1 MDEDDNPYET
11 LGVSTTM
18 STHMLAGAAAGV
30 MEHSV
35 MYPVDCVKTRMQ
47 SLVPDPKADY
57 RSVAD
62 ALNKIVRNEG
72 IKNTV
77 RGFSAMALGAGPA
90 HALYFACYEK
100 MKFILSDG
108 KQGNHFAHGFAG
120 CTATLLHDAIMNPAD
135 VVKQRMQ
142 MYGSPYQSTLL
153 CFREILHTEGIR
165 AFYRSYTT
173 QLTMNIPFHSLQF
186 ITYEVVQDLMNK
198 QRNYDPAS
206 HIVAGSLAGAVA
218 AGVTMPLDVCKTL
231 LNTQEHCAR
240 THLTY
245 ISGMVS
251 AFRTI
256 YEFCGVSGFF
266 RGLSARV
273 IYQMPSTAISWSVYE
288 FFKYVI
294 HKKRQQ
300 VADDVY
306 MGPTVH
312 IATATA
318 STADS

>member
-1 MDEDDNPYET
+1 MEEDDNPYET
-11 LGVSTTM
+11 LREVSSMT
-18 STHMLAGAAAGV
+18 THMLAGAAAGI

-57 RSVAD
+57 RSVVD
-62 ALNKIVRNEG
+62 ALNKIVRHEG

-100 MKFILSDG
+100 VKHILSGG
-108 KQGNHFAHGFAG
+108 KQGNHYAHFCAG
-120 CTATLLHDAIMNPAD
+120 STATLFHDAIMNPAD

-142 MYGSPYQSTLL
+142 MYGSPYHSTWN
-153 CFREILHTEGIR
+153 CFRDILRSEGVR

-173 QLTMNIPFHSLQF
+173 QLTMNIPFQSIQF
-186 ITYEVVQDLMNK
+186 ITYEVMQDILNK
-198 QRNYDPAS
+198 ERNYDPSS
-206 HIVAGSLAGAVA
+206 HIVAGALAGAVA
-218 AGVTMPLDVCKTL
+218 ASATMPLDVCKTL

-240 THLTY
+240 NHLTY
-245 ISGMVS
+245 INGMAS

-256 YEFCGVSGFF
+256 YEFCGVAGFF

-288 FFKYVI
+288 FFKYMI
-294 HKKRQQ
+294 HKRKQQ
-300 VADDVY
+300 SSEDIYIGSSVRIAA
-306 MGPTVH
+306 
-312 IATATA
+312 ATAR
-318 STADS
+318 